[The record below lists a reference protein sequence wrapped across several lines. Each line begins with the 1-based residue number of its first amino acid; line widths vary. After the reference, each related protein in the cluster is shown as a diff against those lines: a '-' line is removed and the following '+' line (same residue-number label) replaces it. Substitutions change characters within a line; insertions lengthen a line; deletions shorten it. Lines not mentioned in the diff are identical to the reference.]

1 LKLVLICVGRM
12 SQRHLQEGVEEF
24 TTRLRRYLPLELI
37 ELKEEKAGKKPD
49 VDRVRDREG
58 LRILEKIPAR
68 GPVIVLDE
76 RGRGLDSAG
85 MARLVEKEMLSGTEY
100 LTWIIGGPYGLSDQV
115 RKRADRILSLS
126 EMTFP
131 HQMVRLILAE
141 QLYRAMTIIR
151 REPYHH
157 S

>member
-1 LKLVLICVGRM
+1 MKLIMVCVGRM
-12 SQRHLQEGVEEF
+12 SQRYLHDGVEEF
-24 TTRLRRYLPLELI
+24 ITRLQRYLPLELI

-49 VDRVRDREG
+49 IDRLREREG
-58 LRILEKIPAR
+58 LRILEKISER
-68 GPVIVLDE
+68 GKVIVLDE
-76 RGRGLDSAG
+76 RGRGLGSAG
-85 MARLVEKEMLSGTEY
+85 MARLIEKEMLAGTEH
-100 LTWIIGGPYGLSDQV
+100 LTWVIGGPYGLSERV

-131 HQMVRLILAE
+131 HQMVRLMLTE

-157 S
+157 G